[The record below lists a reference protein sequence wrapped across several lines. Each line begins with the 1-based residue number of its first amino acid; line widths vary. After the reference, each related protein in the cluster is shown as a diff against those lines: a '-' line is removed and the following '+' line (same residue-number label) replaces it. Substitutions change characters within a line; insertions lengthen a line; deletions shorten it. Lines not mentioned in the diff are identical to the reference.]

1 MRGKIASPYLALA
14 AVAVIWT
21 GVSAKAHHAPVER
34 EKISLADVI
43 LRDRDINAESKLY
56 CLALAIYFE
65 GGSTEESE
73 EGQRHIAHVVVERAR
88 ANRRVWGGSNICDV
102 VFYKRGNVCQFSFAC
117 LPIAKR
123 TVRGGSLW
131 AFSKQIAREEIEGR
145 NAVEAKFIRYYM
157 NASLTPPKNACRFRK
172 EFVPVVQAG
181 RHEFFREATR
191 DERRELEK
199 AEHSECK
206 KYEASLKKKK
216 LAKNNKSKK
225 KEGVAVAKK
234 QTAKKVTIAKR

>member
-1 MRGKIASPYLALA
+1 MRGKIASLYLALA
-14 AVAVIWT
+14 AVAIIWT
-21 GVSAKAHHAPVER
+21 GVSANAHYAPVER
-34 EKISLADVI
+34 EKTSLADVI

-56 CLALAIYFE
+56 CLALAVYFE
-65 GGSTEESE
+65 GGSTEETE

-117 LPIAKR
+117 LPVAKR

-131 AFSKQIAREEIEGR
+131 AFSKQIAREELEGR

-225 KEGVAVAKK
+225 KEGVTVAKK
-234 QTAKKVTIAKR
+234 QTAKKVTVAKR